1 MIYVLSE
8 EGVQR
13 VSVELRSL
21 IDEICRTGELKNNR
35 IGMSIT
41 HRQPLIL
48 APIRSLFG
56 KANHVSA
63 QLFSY
68 NGKGACP
75 HCKGKG
81 VVITEMAFMDP
92 VVQVCEQCEGK
103 RYSQPLDSKKMR
115 GCCKRVLSTA
125 NRSPHK
131 RRPKG

>member
-1 MIYVLSE
+1 MKQIPSFKM
-8 EGVQR
+8 
-13 VSVELRSL
+13 SL
-21 IDEICRTGELKNNR
+21 TKG
-35 IGMSIT
+35 T
-41 HRQPLIL
+41 VHRQPLIL

-68 NGKGACP
+68 NGKGAYP

-103 RYSQPLDSKKMR
+103 RYSQPANKK
-115 GCCKRVLSTA
+115 STP
-125 NRSPHK
+125 R
-131 RRPKG
+131 